1 MNECT
6 VCKKQ
11 SGKTGEY
18 EFYYG
23 KNISNSTSGGYS
35 GLTHITTTTTN
46 YAVNPETVKGH
57 VCTSCLFKSILRY
70 YGLASIAF
78 IIYLLGPALIIGIMA
93 LSAIIP
99 FEGLREFL
107 VTVCALLIGLWCMYI
122 FWEIWNHPIKTLKS
136 IFGPIFSF
144 LVKSEREH
152 NGDQALIWVSSDD
165 LLKQGNDTFFTRR
178 EYRQLTGSSD

>member
-1 MNECT
+1 MNECA

-70 YGLASIAF
+70 YGMASLTIA
-78 IIYLLGPALIIGIMA
+78 IYALGSALIIGIMA
-93 LSAIIP
+93 LLAIIP
-99 FEGLREFL
+99 IRALQNFL
-107 VTVCALLIGLWCMYI
+107 LTVCALLIAGWVMYL
-122 FWEIWNHPIKTLKS
+122 FWQVWNHPIKTIKL

-165 LLKQGNDTFFTRR
+165 LLKQGNDAFFTRR